1 MKKKTSYRE
10 KLLELSKIYNISEIQ
25 NYINRKK
32 NLTTSQLEHILKKNS
47 VPIPKEFNLNFF
59 ELKAK
64 TFSKSLN
71 KTNNTLSSYI
81 HNSKKSLLN
90 SLYYAYTTPGKLLR
104 KAVEDSKKSL
114 LNFLQQTWK
123 TLGNIGLELLNIFPK
138 LGLAV
143 SSFIGNIIINFLN
156 SIYNTKVNEKKTNDI
171 VAAASFIVVIVAVG
185 IVGFTVFDNFKKEK
199 IVKLEP
205 VENKQID
212 IKGKKKTEIVKTKDK
227 IDKILTTPNQKN
239 PKTTKKIIKKKEE
252 SKIVEKTEKKPSN
265 VAELVL
271 PNLNLKTETV
281 LSLFADVEYDLKKV
295 RFQKRVKPI
304 YFTQFPKDLDEIKDV
319 KLKKDTFIK
328 IVLPLIVAENKKI
341 LDDRTKLR
349 KITSKKITT
358 DKQKLWLRQKLREYK
373 VKKSDM
379 AELKKR
385 MDIIPVS
392 IAIAQAAKESGWGT
406 SRFALEGN
414 AIFGQWT
421 WTGQGIEPLN
431 KEKDEGHKI
440 LRFPILRASV
450 KAYKNNLNTHKGYSN
465 FREKRFTL
473 RSKNRN
479 IEGLELTNT
488 LKNYAQ
494 TGKEYTEILE
504 KIIEQNKL
512 GDFEK
517 VQLTNSVAKR
527 ELNL

>member
-1 MKKKTSYRE
+1 MKKKISYRE

-25 NYINRKK
+25 NYISRKK

-64 TFSKSLN
+64 SLSKSFN
-71 KTNNTLSSYI
+71 KSNNIISDYVKD
-81 HNSKKSLLN
+81 SKKSLFN
-90 SLYYAYTTPGKLLR
+90 SLYYVFTMPGKILR
-104 KAVEDSKKSL
+104 KAVESSKKSF
-114 LNFLQQTWK
+114 LNFLNHTWK
-123 TLGNIGLELLNIFPK
+123 ALGNIGLGLLNIFPK

-143 SSFIGNIIINFLN
+143 SSFIGSIFINSLN
-156 SIYNTKVNEKKTNDI
+156 SIYNTKVNEKKTNQL
-171 VAAASFIVVIVAVG
+171 VAATSFIVIIIAIG
-185 IVGFTVFDNFKKEK
+185 IIGFTAFDNFKKNN

-205 VENKQID
+205 VE
-212 IKGKKKTEIVKTKDK
+212 KKKIETVTSKNKPKEK
-227 IDKILTTPNQKN
+227 IEKKLIAPKQKEKKI
-239 PKTTKKIIKKKEE
+239 TKKIIKKKED
-252 SKIVEKTEKKPSN
+252 SKKVEKTKKEPSK
-265 VAELVL
+265 VKELVL

-328 IVLPLIVAENKKI
+328 IVLPLIVAENEKI
-341 LDDRTKLR
+341 LDDRIKLR

-379 AELKKR
+379 TELKKR

-431 KEKDEGHKI
+431 REKHEGHKI

-473 RSKNRN
+473 RNKNKN

-504 KIIEQNKL
+504 QIIEQNNL